1 MIKKKLSSLEKCIF
15 FVILPNSAI
24 ILIAKECSFI
34 TSSLCC
40 NRPVWF
46 SCSWF
51 IVPMNLTA
59 AIRFL
64 ACVPSKHT
72 RISYL
77 VYSTE
82 SWPYMQEH
90 SRIRISIKTL
100 VINWA
105 KKNNEWQVVPNKQCT
120 MYNCTW
126 RTATHMHRL
135 SRLQFM
141 SLPESIH
148 SSSRALKLNCKK
160 LT

>member
-34 TSSLCC
+34 TSCLCC

-105 KKNNEWQVVPNKQCT
+105 KKIMNGKSFPISNAQCT
-120 MYNCTW
+120 IVHGAQQHRCTDFHDCNLCRCPNPFTLVHVHW
-126 RTATHMHRL
+126 
-135 SRLQFM
+135 S
-141 SLPESIH
+141 
-148 SSSRALKLNCKK
+148 
-160 LT
+160 